1 MKKMSLVLMSLLM
14 FGTLTGCGAKN
25 PSQSEPA
32 SVTETTSAAKD
43 DSGQEQATE
52 ESPLKVALLPTVA
65 GLGDQAFNDAVYD
78 GVKKY
83 CDDKGIELTIVEP
96 KEIQDFSTNCIMLG
110 QDNYD
115 LVFIC
120 ENSIN
125 EILKEVAPQF
135 PETHYVITEGNV
147 EGIDNVTSLQ
157 FKTDD
162 VAFLCGAFMVE
173 MSKALDSGTEVAWVG
188 GINNPLSQSSQFGTQ
203 AGAAYMGGSCSEI
216 YVGSYND
223 AAKAKEI
230 GLQLYNKGISII
242 ATMAGGSNAGVFQA
256 AESFPT
262 GKYAMGA
269 ATGQFNL
276 SPSTIIA
283 SNVKALDTYCYSV
296 CEKFFAGQLA
306 SGIIVGGFEE
316 QAVELRYSS
325 DPSFEGVVP
334 DSVKEKMEEIKQKLI
349 SGEIDAPSTEE
360 EYKTFLSSLS

>member
-1 MKKMSLVLMSLLM
+1 MKKLSLVLASLLI
-14 FGTLTGCGAKN
+14 FTTLAGCTTKN
-25 PSQSEPA
+25 TSQDESVSATTNP
-32 SVTETTSAAKD
+32 VTEAISDSSNAA
-43 DSGQEQATE
+43 SEN
-52 ESPLKVALLPTVA
+52 SLKIALLPTVA

-83 CDDKGIELTIVEP
+83 CDENGIELTIAEP
-96 KEIQDFSTNCIMLG
+96 KEIQDFSTNCTMLG

-135 PETHYVITEGNV
+135 PDTHYVITEGNV
-147 EGIDNVTSLQ
+147 DGIDNVTSLQ

-173 MSKALDSGTEVAWVG
+173 MSKELGSGTEVAWVG

-203 AGAAYMGGSCSEI
+203 AGAAYVGGTCSEI

-230 GLQLYNKGISII
+230 GLQLYNKGISMIG
-242 ATMAGGSNAGVFQA
+242 TMAGGSNAGVFQA
-256 AESFPT
+256 AESFST

-276 SPSTIIA
+276 SPTTIIA

-296 CEKFFAGQLA
+296 CEKFFADQLA
-306 SGIIVGGFEE
+306 SGIITGGFEE

-325 DPSFEGVVP
+325 DPSFEGVVT
-334 DSVKEKMEEIKQKLI
+334 DSVKATMEELKQKLI
-349 SGEIDAPSTEE
+349 AGEIDAPSTEE
-360 EYKTFLSSLS
+360 EYKVFMEQL